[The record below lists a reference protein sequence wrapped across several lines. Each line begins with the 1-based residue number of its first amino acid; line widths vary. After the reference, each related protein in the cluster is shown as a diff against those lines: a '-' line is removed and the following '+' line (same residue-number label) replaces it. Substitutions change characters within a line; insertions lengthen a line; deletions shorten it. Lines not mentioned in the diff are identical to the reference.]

1 MLTPA
6 VCGVRFPLFLA
17 VLLAFSVLDASK
29 SCGQQTGDAKPAVAV
44 SYYRSVR
51 PILQRN
57 CSGCHFAGKREWLI
71 C

>member
-17 VLLAFSVLDASK
+17 VLLAFSVLDASE

-44 SYYRSVR
+44 S
-51 PILQRN
+51 
-57 CSGCHFAGKREWLI
+57 
-71 C
+71 